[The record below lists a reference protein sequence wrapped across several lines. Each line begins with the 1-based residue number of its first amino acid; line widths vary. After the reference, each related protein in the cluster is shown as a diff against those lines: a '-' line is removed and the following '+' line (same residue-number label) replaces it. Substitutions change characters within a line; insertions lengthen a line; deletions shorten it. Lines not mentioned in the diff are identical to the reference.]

1 MINETR
7 KRGRRYTFFGLI
19 LAAFS
24 AIMVMQVI
32 GQARAAAE
40 PPPPEPT
47 TPVVYVASA
56 IDNQER
62 LSDLLEEEALAPD
75 VDETA
80 AGEDVCPAE
89 IEEKSEVIGAFQI
102 CMIPTRFVPD
112 NALQLE
118 EFDPNELFNNETV
131 RTALSNQLGNQAALM
146 QMERGMVLQRNLLG
160 QSTLAPGMREV
171 SISVDPVTSVG
182 WKVRPGQHVDVVV
195 SYQQAE
201 GNSQQPR
208 TELFL
213 QNVEVLSVSDA
224 TNRLERVGIVQDA
237 ELETEYDVYQSDE
250 FQSSFDSEATVTLA
264 LGLEDAIR
272 LVHMANFADEVRLLL
287 RNAEDSDIEELDP
300 VAIIRER

>member
-19 LAAFS
+19 LAALS

-32 GQARAAAE
+32 GRARAAAE

-89 IEEKSEVIGAFQI
+89 IEEKSDVIGAFQI

-237 ELETEYDVYQSDE
+237 ELDTEYDVYQSDE